1 MYITIFSYSVF
12 TLHIVSMSIF
22 FVVVLETK
30 KLLIHLLLTCLIYT
44 EAVANKSFTRKKAFF
59 RSSHTEKFLAKGVLK
74 ICSKITGEHP
84 CRSVISVTLESN
96 FIEMALRHG
105 CSTVNLLHIFRTA
118 LFKNTSGGLGYTYGD
133 KSFLLLP
140 FLSRQQ
146 KIILSIWERRFAYIL
161 YLQNTLKFS

>member
-12 TLHIVSMSIF
+12 TLHIVNMLIF

-30 KLLIHLLLTCLIYT
+30 KLLIQLLLTCLIYT

-84 CRSVISVTLESN
+84 CRSVIS
-96 FIEMALRHG
+96 ILRHG
-105 CSTVNLLHIFRTA
+105 CSSVNILHIFRTPFVKNFFLWLLLKKA
-118 LFKNTSGGLGYTYGD
+118 LFGWSSY
-133 KSFLLLP
+133 
-140 FLSRQQ
+140 
-146 KIILSIWERRFAYIL
+146 
-161 YLQNTLKFS
+161 